1 MRLAA
6 LALCLA
12 GCAEPQIVYR
22 PVAVPAGLAQRVPQ
36 PALPDPKT
44 ATQRDV
50 ALYLIGQ
57 HEALEMC
64 NARLEAIQHWSST
77 WTK

>member
-6 LALCLA
+6 LALCIA

-22 PVAVPAGLAQRVPQ
+22 PVAVPAGLIQTVPQ
-36 PALPDPKT
+36 PALPNPKT

-64 NARLEAIQHWSST
+64 NARLEAIQNWSAQ
-77 WTK
+77 WTR

>member
-6 LALCLA
+6 LALCLV
-12 GCAEPQIVYR
+12 GCAEPQIIYR
-22 PVAVPAGLAQRVPQ
+22 PVPVPAGLTQTVPHTR
-36 PALPDPKT
+36 LPDPKT

-64 NARLEAIQHWSST
+64 NARLEAIRNWSAQ
-77 WTK
+77 WTR

>member
-1 MRLAA
+1 MRFAA

-22 PVAVPAGLAQRVPQ
+22 PVAVPAGLTQSVTQ
-36 PALPDPKT
+36 PALPNPKT

-64 NARLEAIQHWSST
+64 NARLAAIRNWSAQ
-77 WTK
+77 WIR